1 MMTFVKIYIA
11 GYVLATLMTMGILL
25 MNEFEEPKWI
35 KVVFSFIVGLMSWII
50 VLIYIL
56 FFIIDKEK
64 K

>member
-1 MMTFVKIYIA
+1 
-11 GYVLATLMTMGILL
+11 
-25 MNEFEEPKWI
+25 MNEFEEPKWLRVI
-35 KVVFSFIVGLMSWII
+35 FSFIVGLMSWII

>member
-1 MMTFVKIYIA
+1 MTI
-11 GYVLATLMTMGILL
+11 GILL
-25 MNEFEEPKWI
+25 MNEFEEPKWLRVI
-35 KVVFSFIVGLMSWII
+35 FSFIVGLMSWII